1 MVSFHPGD
9 AQHTGR
15 EIAVSNF
22 EGVQNEMNRDKINLR
37 FLFTP
42 GLCSTQGREIAISN
56 FEGAEEGYQ
65 DKVNLK

>member
-1 MVSFHPGD
+1 
-9 AQHTGR
+9 
-15 EIAVSNF
+15 
-22 EGVQNEMNRDKINLR
+22 MNRDKINLR

-65 DKVNLK
+65 DNVNLK